1 MFNKKIRETPLVRGI
16 ANEFFKIQGD
26 YFNDDR
32 SFLATLRALL
42 HRRSHDAAINLSIRT
57 FNALGYKELTD
68 ANVIFHHLSPDPFN
82 ANTLVIRS
90 ILGTE
95 EDIENIFRL
104 YDDPDS
110 GFVKVY
116 PAFSEAK
123 DLRLF
128 VQKRGKL
135 NARFYI
141 SEESKKTLILCDGL
155 SLSGCHL
162 IQSLTPRLFPWFFSE
177 VPLDETEISL
187 LDSLTY
193 RSAAE
198 YERILAVLAD
208 RIDFRK
214 YTIKRIVGDFDKIG
228 RQEELE
234 QTKAEIRRY
243 QNELNSLRERYQRYI
258 TELDNLNIRLTG
270 QEMAIETAS
279 DGSELVDYFTCNRN
293 LMPVLTRDRRLE
305 FTVKT
310 FFEFFDAEQY
320 RTYIRKTASF
330 LYTGYDYLPQFQDLE
345 VRRKMLD
352 AIFSDEPIL
361 KVKMCSNYVIDL
373 RGSCSA
379 HEYYNYGDDFID
391 YVPNPHIQRYACLG
405 NYKPYINRAIRDGNL
420 IAAIEQCVAS
430 AKSLNFAEGHTVRY
444 FLNDVFTSNHN
455 IIQLPD
461 GRDVTPVAALEY
473 LNSLEEKKEE
483 AHV

>member
-1 MFNKKIRETPLVRGI
+1 MFNKKIRETPLVQGV

-42 HRRSHDAAINLSIRT
+42 HRRSHDAVNLSIRT

-82 ANTLVIRS
+82 VNTLVIRS
-90 ILGTE
+90 ILGTG

-116 PAFSEAK
+116 PTFSEAK

-270 QEMAIETAS
+270 QEMAMETAS
-279 DGSELVDYFTCNRN
+279 DSSELVDYFTCNRN

-310 FFEFFDAEQY
+310 FF
-320 RTYIRKTASF
+320 
-330 LYTGYDYLPQFQDLE
+330 
-345 VRRKMLD
+345 
-352 AIFSDEPIL
+352 
-361 KVKMCSNYVIDL
+361 
-373 RGSCSA
+373 
-379 HEYYNYGDDFID
+379 
-391 YVPNPHIQRYACLG
+391 
-405 NYKPYINRAIRDGNL
+405 
-420 IAAIEQCVAS
+420 
-430 AKSLNFAEGHTVRY
+430 
-444 FLNDVFTSNHN
+444 
-455 IIQLPD
+455 
-461 GRDVTPVAALEY
+461 
-473 LNSLEEKKEE
+473 
-483 AHV
+483 